1 MGVSAGVDA
10 SRVDVKVLE
19 ETNLEALTIRLDVDI
34 GTFSSVDLSGL
45 NRACSLATD
54 RDGGTGAWC
63 DTDFSGVD
71 DSWSVI
77 VRVRGGIR
85 VGVGV
90 GVCNNLGAN
99 GNALTIARKVKISC
113 FNLFSIG
120 ANVEFLTIGSEREVS
135 SDKVAML
142 ISRGNLWSL
151 RLLGWNLSKFSCK
164 LSMDFSECIPSHLS
178 LVCFSRFEHEVL
190 LGVF

>member
-1 MGVSAGVDA
+1 LETDHGDLIAIDGSSVDSLKWGATHQMGVSAGVDA
-10 SRVDVKVLE
+10 SRVDVEVLE

-77 VRVRGGIR
+77 V
-85 VGVGV
+85 
-90 GVCNNLGAN
+90 
-99 GNALTIARKVKISC
+99 
-113 FNLFSIG
+113 
-120 ANVEFLTIGSEREVS
+120 
-135 SDKVAML
+135 
-142 ISRGNLWSL
+142 
-151 RLLGWNLSKFSCK
+151 
-164 LSMDFSECIPSHLS
+164 
-178 LVCFSRFEHEVL
+178 
-190 LGVF
+190 